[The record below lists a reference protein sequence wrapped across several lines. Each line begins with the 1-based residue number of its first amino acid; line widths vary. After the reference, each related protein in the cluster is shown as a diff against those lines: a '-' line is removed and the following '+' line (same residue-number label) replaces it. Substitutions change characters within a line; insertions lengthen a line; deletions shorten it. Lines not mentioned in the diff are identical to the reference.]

1 MEHINVLDHAVVAQ
15 HDLEQMYSIGNLH
28 FRRVIGGDVC
38 KNVINHAPFGQ
49 GACFLLQISF

>member
-1 MEHINVLDHAVVAQ
+1 MLDHAVVAQ